1 MRGTMIERNG
11 GVFELICDHCEDSID
26 GFDEFDDAVKHKM
39 THGWKSIKG
48 QSGAWYELCRRC
60 STPERIEEYRRK

>member
-1 MRGTMIERNG
+1 M

-39 THGWKSIKG
+39 TNGWNLLKGSLGHGTNCAGSV
-48 QSGAWYELCRRC
+48 QLRSGYR
-60 STPERIEEYRRK
+60 STGEDE